1 MFATDRD
8 LLVLEPLLFRDL
20 AWAGQTLVSGTATVV
35 GSALE
40 FDGDRALDLQG
51 VGPGCVATVDG
62 VSCEVVALVGAT
74 ELLVSVP
81 RAAPGDPPA
90 APPPAVSRPAYIATF
105 RPQLAWAHRAVLH
118 MAGVAPAGEGAP
130 GQPEEGAIR
139 NGEDLRRLEAL
150 VAAGLIYATVAA
162 GGPADAP
169 HAQRAALYARRA
181 AAERARLRVHLDRD
195 GDGVADEVRAL
206 GAPRMTRG

>member
-1 MFATDRD
+1 MFASDRD

-20 AWAGQTLVSGTATVV
+20 AWAGQTLASGMASVSGIAAELDT
-35 GSALE
+35 
-40 FDGDRALDLQG
+40 DRALDLQG
-51 VGPGCVATVDG
+51 IGPGFVVTIDG
-62 VSCEVVALVGAT
+62 VSSEIISLLGST
-74 ELLVSVP
+74 EIILSVP
-81 RAAPGDPPA
+81 RAALSDPPA
-90 APPPAVSRPAYIATF
+90 APTQAMNRPAYIATF

-150 VAAGLIYATVAA
+150 VAAGLIYAAAAA

-181 AAERARLRVHLDRD
+181 AAERSRLRVHLDLD
-195 GDGVADEVRAL
+195 GDGVADESRAL